1 MTLRGLENLTK
12 YLHIVPTGVVSLMS
26 YAAWGGWTLVE
37 WLLLIERELLLFA
50 LFWFVIGMVDELAID
65 VIWFCLRL
73 RPGNGT
79 PHLPRTISN
88 GRLDGRIAIFVAC
101 WREADVIGTTVANM
115 LHNWRESDY
124 TLYVGCY
131 ANDPATVSAITA
143 VAGTDPRLRIVIH
156 DKFGP
161 TTKADCLNRVYRAMC
176 ADEQR
181 LGFRFK
187 GIVLHDSEDMVHPL
201 ELKLIDRALCDV
213 EFVQLP
219 VRPQFPAGPHWVA
232 GHYCDEF
239 TESHTRM
246 LPVRDALGAGLP
258 AAGVSCGFA
267 RDIIETIGEIRVL
280 EGVEGPFAADCLTED
295 YELGMLIPQLGGRSC
310 FLRCRDADG
319 NLIGT
324 RSYFPNTVLTS
335 VRQKTRWM
343 HGISLQGW
351 DRLGWNGRFVDI
363 WMSIRDRRGPLIAL
377 VLFVAYLL
385 VVLEGTLAI
394 LRLWYGRE
402 MPQLPPASDAMRYCM
417 QICALGLFWRSI
429 MRAVFTGREYGWKQG
444 LLAPLRLPV
453 ANIVM
458 ILAARRAVLAYCRS
472 LAGAKVV
479 WDKTEHVVHPAL
491 ASTIQAA
498 KGPVEQVA

>member
-1 MTLRGLENLTK
+1 
-12 YLHIVPTGVVSLMS
+12 
-26 YAAWGGWTLVE
+26 
-37 WLLLIERELLLFA
+37 
-50 LFWFVIGMVDELAID
+50 
-65 VIWFCLRL
+65 
-73 RPGNGT
+73 
-79 PHLPRTISN
+79 
-88 GRLDGRIAIFVAC
+88 
-101 WREADVIGTTVANM
+101 
-115 LHNWRESDY
+115 
-124 TLYVGCY
+124 
-131 ANDPATVSAITA
+131 
-143 VAGTDPRLRIVIH
+143 
-156 DKFGP
+156 
-161 TTKADCLNRVYRAMC
+161 
-176 ADEQR
+176 
-181 LGFRFK
+181 
-187 GIVLHDSEDMVHPL
+187 MVHPL

-213 EFVQLP
+213 ELSSCRFDQSFPQARIGWRAIIVMNLP
-219 VRPQFPAGPHWVA
+219 NPILECFRYV
-232 GHYCDEF
+232 
-239 TESHTRM
+239 
-246 LPVRDALGAGLP
+246 ALGAGLP

-310 FLRCRDADG
+310 FCDAGCRWQPYRHAVLFPKHRADLGPSKDALD
-319 NLIGT
+319 
-324 RSYFPNTVLTS
+324 
-335 VRQKTRWM
+335 
-343 HGISLQGW
+343 GISLQGW

-458 ILAARRAVLAYCRS
+458 ILAARRAVLACCRS

-491 ASTIQAA
+491 PSTIQAA
-498 KGPVEQVA
+498 KGPC